1 MSEYYFEYQVKPL
14 SDPLRVC
21 ENENGL
27 PRLYLERDY
36 KDENVKYML
45 YMVIPQWDATQKGD
59 RRTAPF
65 DIVSLSY
72 DVRGISTEVFEENA
86 RIEIKNRRVDRD
98 EYESLHGFRLPF
110 GLEDE
115 NDYSGVGRIILL
127 NSKTQEKSVL
137 YFAVN
142 FAFKKKIR
150 YWIKNERLT
159 IECRD
164 IRDSIK
170 LRICCLPDRYPCLRS
185 DRESTDPE
193 KVRSF
198 EFRIDPSGKK
208 VISLERFQG
217 KTLYLAFDPSER
229 EAEKYY
235 LLECQEN
242 DTLGVETRD
251 FVRPVQKLF
260 CPYCHNELAS
270 SAAFESGYRKG
281 GIACNGEHLQNDGNP
296 LVILDGKSRTK
307 PAKNTIYCC
316 DDFGIDAAG
325 GKKKSARDFNANTAA
340 FARVLPEDFLRHNHF
355 KVAVVGSTRAG
366 KTTFISRM
374 FDITGQANNTE
385 LASKMMT
392 NATRGICSL
401 VPYSL
406 KRLEIGT
413 DSWHLGRNSWYK
425 KNEFYSQYSID
436 IAQGNYPKPTDK
448 VSEDAMEQ
456 KKNIFKYPFV
466 YEVDRRD
473 YVYFYDIAG
482 EDAEQS
488 GNRLTRV
495 MANAPTGIFYLVD
508 GRSNEAG
515 NDRVLLRINETIRE
529 NKLNCP
535 IAVILTK
542 FDMLEDEFD
551 PNCHCLRSDVFDLIG
566 DSFEG
571 SLLEEHIDL
580 ASEEIHAYL
589 LKHKINPNFGEG
601 ANVRYFGVSSFSAKD
616 AVFHQDQA
624 TGRAEVNYLKHS
636 CSTKRMELPLLWMLK
651 QFGCIV

>member
-45 YMVIPQWDATQKGD
+45 YMVIPQWDALPKGE
-59 RRTAPF
+59 RRSAPF

-72 DVRGISTEVFEENA
+72 DVRGISTEVFEANE
-86 RIEIKNRRVDRD
+86 RIEIKNRRVDRE
-98 EYESLHGFRLPF
+98 EYERTHGFRLPF

-142 FAFKKKIR
+142 FAFKKKIH

-170 LRICCLPDRYPCLRS
+170 LRLCYLADRYPCLRS
-185 DRESTDPE
+185 DRDSSNQG
-193 KVRSF
+193 RS
-198 EFRIDPSGKK
+198 ILLHPDPSGKK
-208 VISLERFQG
+208 VISLEQFGG
-217 KTLYLAFDPSER
+217 KTLYLTFDSTER

-235 LLECQEN
+235 LLECREN
-242 DTLGVETRD
+242 DTLDVAKRD
-251 FVRPVQKLF
+251 FVRPEQKLF
-260 CPYCHNELAS
+260 CPYCHEEINPTAS
-270 SAAFESGYRKG
+270 FESGYRKG
-281 GIACNGEHLQNDGNP
+281 GIACNGERLENDGKP
-296 LVILDGKSRTK
+296 LVILDGKSRNK
-307 PAKNTIYCC
+307 PAKNTLYCG
-316 DDFGIDAAG
+316 DDFGIAQG
-325 GKKKSARDFNANTAA
+325 GKRKSARDFNANTAA
-340 FARVLPEDFLRHNHF
+340 FARVLPEDFLRHSHF
-355 KVAVVGSTRAG
+355 KVAVVGSKRAG

-374 FDITGQANNTE
+374 FDITGQGNNTE

-392 NATRGICSL
+392 NATRSLCSL

-406 KRLEIGT
+406 KRLEIGA
-413 DSWHLGRNSWYK
+413 DAWHLGRNPWYK
-425 KNEFYSQYSID
+425 NNEFYSQYSID
-436 IAQGNYPKPTDK
+436 IGLGHYPKPTDK
-448 VSEDAMEQ
+448 VNEDALEQ

-515 NDRVLLRINETIRE
+515 NDRVLLRITETIRE

-542 FDMLEDEFD
+542 FDMLENEFD

-566 DSFEG
+566 DSYEG

-589 LKHKINPNFGEG
+589 LKHRINPNFGEG
-601 ANVRYFGVSSFSAKD
+601 ANVRYFGVSSFSAND
-616 AVFHQDQA
+616 AVFHQDQRA
-624 TGRAEVNYLKHS
+624 GSAEVNYLKHS
-636 CSTKRMELPLLWMLK
+636 CSAKRMELPLLWMLK